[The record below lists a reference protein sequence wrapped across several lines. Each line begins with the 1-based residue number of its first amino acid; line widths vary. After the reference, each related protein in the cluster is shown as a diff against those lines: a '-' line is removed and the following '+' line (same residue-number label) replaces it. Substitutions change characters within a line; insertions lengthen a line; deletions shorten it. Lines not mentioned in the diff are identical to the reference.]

1 MATVEKPSQI
11 REISRRYWNDNATRG
26 GRSSTCH
33 HVGTHYWGKSPH
45 RSVRSV
51 NTINTE
57 FQECETCFLR
67 CDSSQTPPQ
76 ETTVRR
82 CRQETFISGTWLP
95 TMRIRSIRLLNTSGS
110 IVDVTSQRND
120 IFSRRN
126 CLQSARIC
134 WELCNL
140 YEHKSACEWKWQ
152 DFRFLIVGR
161 GEFNFFLSFLKKKS
175 SAFLLCADR
184 KKQEIP
190 FSSQRLAWSSDESRW
205 LIAPPPVNHCGHN
218 CGTIDVTI

>member
-1 MATVEKPSQI
+1 MWNLLSEMWQQPNASSGNYSQAM
-11 REISRRYWNDNATRG
+11 S
-26 GRSSTCH
+26 
-33 HVGTHYWGKSPH
+33 
-45 RSVRSV
+45 
-51 NTINTE
+51 
-57 FQECETCFLR
+57 LR
-67 CDSSQTPPQ
+67 N
-76 ETTVRR
+76 
-82 CRQETFISGTWLP
+82 FFNSGTWLP

-152 DFRFLIVGR
+152 DFWFLIVGR

-184 KKQEIP
+184 KNRR
-190 FSSQRLAWSSDESRW
+190 FLLVHRDW
-205 LIAPPPVNHCGHN
+205 LDRQTRVDGWLRPPR
-218 CGTIDVTI
+218 

>member
-1 MATVEKPSQI
+1 MWNLLSEMWQQPNASSGNYSQAM
-11 REISRRYWNDNATRG
+11 S
-26 GRSSTCH
+26 
-33 HVGTHYWGKSPH
+33 
-45 RSVRSV
+45 
-51 NTINTE
+51 
-57 FQECETCFLR
+57 LR
-67 CDSSQTPPQ
+67 N
-76 ETTVRR
+76 
-82 CRQETFISGTWLP
+82 FFNSGTWLP

-126 CLQSARIC
+126 CLQSAWIC

-152 DFRFLIVGR
+152 DFWFLIVGR
-161 GEFNFFLSFLKKKS
+161 GEFNFFLSFLKKKIIS
-175 SAFLLCADR
+175 FSFVR
-184 KKQEIP
+184 RQKKQEIP
-190 FSSQRLAWSSDESRW
+190 FSSQRLAWSSDDSRW